1 MYECCFEIFIFA
13 LNFYEPCDL
22 KKKKIEISFIHSFA
36 SFHVIDESIFSLSK
50 PHMWESYN
58 ALDEV

>member
-1 MYECCFEIFIFA
+1 M
-13 LNFYEPCDL
+13 NRVTL
-22 KKKKIEISFIHSFA
+22 KKKKIEISFIDSFA